1 MAYKNGDWYQHLVD
15 QSRTDHIY
23 DLVREYLQEDWT
35 PGHLHEFVVVRSSML
50 PENLGKTVP
59 EQHLG
64 RGIRQEDYSFPAHD
78 YVLLNNNYLTE
89 YLEAAMEMV
98 IIEDFD
104 NRSFIELLFTNT
116 VGSDKQ
122 TGDEEEEPD
131 VLAKAYDLLRKGE
144 SRKLAL
150 QYAMEA
156 EGVLDGKLLGL
167 DKEVDAAEILRV
179 KTGYNIIA
187 TVFAWNDKI
196 DEAAVMDNKYL
207 YDPALWALMKR
218 HISSYLEL
226 LIAKKEEEYLQFI
239 FEDATFKMQF
249 LPHYEVFTSLF
260 IDDTH
265 VLTRRQ
271 EALSIIN
278 IVNNYPQQF
287 L

>member
-23 DLVREYLQEDWT
+23 DLIREYLSEDWE
-35 PGHLHEFVVVRSSML
+35 PGHPHEFVVVRNSML
-50 PENLGKTVP
+50 PEHLGKTVP
-59 EQHLG
+59 EQHIG

-78 YVLLNNNYLTE
+78 YMLLNNNYLTE
-89 YLEAAMEMV
+89 YLEAAIEMA

-104 NRSFIELLFTNT
+104 NRGFIELLFTHAED
-116 VGSDKQ
+116 SDKQ
-122 TGDEEEEPD
+122 MGEEEEEPD

-144 SRKLAL
+144 NRKLAL

-156 EGVLDGKLLGL
+156 EGVLDSKLLGL
-167 DKEVDAAEILRV
+167 DEEIDAAEILRV

-207 YDPALWALMKR
+207 YDTALWALMKR

-260 IDDTH
+260 IDDTF

-271 EALSIIN
+271 EALSIMN
-278 IVNNYPQQF
+278 IVSNYPQQ
-287 L
+287 LL